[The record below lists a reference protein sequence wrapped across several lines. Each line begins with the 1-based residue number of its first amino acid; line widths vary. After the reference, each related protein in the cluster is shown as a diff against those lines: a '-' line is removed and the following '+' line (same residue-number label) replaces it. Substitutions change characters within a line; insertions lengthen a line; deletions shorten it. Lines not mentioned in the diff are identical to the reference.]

1 MIMNRFTIS
10 QIGMKLRFHVIIFNK
25 IKKTSIWKNI
35 NYRTELRKKNLKPN
49 YFYLFIYLYNNFY
62 FKLILIILRII

>member
-1 MIMNRFTIS
+1 MVMNRSTIS

-25 IKKTSIWKNI
+25 IKKTLIWKNI
-35 NYRTELRKKNLKPN
+35 NYRTEFRKTNFKPN
-49 YFYLFIYLYNNFY
+49 YFYLFIYLYNIFY